1 MTPTPAEAS
10 TLSEIYELLRY
21 QRSTG
26 SRLRRSMT
34 HNLDCFAL
42 LSGDESQA
50 GAMSSAISSEE
61 GVTVSSRW
69 RQWVAVSGVA
79 WPWRD
84 SAMYGCAP
92 VLWHAEPRAE
102 RQTCIDE
109 VDFDIDAQPDDDPQ
123 NGQ

>member
-10 TLSEIYELLRY
+10 TFSEIYELLRY

-50 GAMSSAISSEE
+50 GAMSSAIRSEG

-69 RQWVAVSGVA
+69 RQWWRCLALPGRGETQPCTVAHRCFGTPSRVPKDKPASMK
-79 WPWRD
+79 WI
-84 SAMYGCAP
+84 S
-92 VLWHAEPRAE
+92 
-102 RQTCIDE
+102 I
-109 VDFDIDAQPDDDPQ
+109 
-123 NGQ
+123 